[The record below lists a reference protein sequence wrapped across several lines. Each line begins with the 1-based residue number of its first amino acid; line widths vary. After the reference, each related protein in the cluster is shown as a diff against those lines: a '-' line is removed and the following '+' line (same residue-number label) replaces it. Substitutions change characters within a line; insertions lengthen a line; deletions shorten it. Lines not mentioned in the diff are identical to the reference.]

1 MTERPCPAVLIVDDV
16 PANIRIL
23 ADILR
28 DGHDIH
34 VSTCGG
40 VVQEM
45 ATRLKP
51 DVILLDVIMPD
62 MDGYAVCRRL
72 QASPETRD
80 IPVIFV
86 TARHAPEDEAFGLSL
101 GAVDYIVKPASP
113 AVVRARVKNHL
124 ELRAARLELARQ
136 NEALKEAAQL
146 REDVDHIMRH
156 DLKAPLTGIIGLPR
170 LLLDEGGLSKP
181 QREMLTLVEES
192 GLKMLSMINRSLDV
206 FKMERGTYAFSPET
220 VELTGLLRRLF
231 AELGATADAR
241 GVSFCLTVAGETP
254 VEDTRVEVSGERL
267 LLHTMF
273 ANCLVNAVEASPKGR
288 AVRVDLAGT
297 DPVTI
302 RIHNRGAVPPS
313 IRERFF
319 QKCVTAGKVGG
330 TGLGTYSAKLI
341 AAVHGGTMA
350 METSEK
356 AGTTVSIVLPQK
368 GKAPAGASLKIA

>member
-1 MTERPCPAVLIVDDV
+1 MTENACPAVLIVDDV

-34 VSTCGG
+34 VATSGG

-45 ATRLKP
+45 AARLLP
-51 DVILLDVIMPD
+51 DIILLDVVMPD

-72 QASPETRD
+72 KAAPETRD

-86 TARHAPEDEAFGLSL
+86 TACHAPEDEAFGLSL

-146 REDVDHIMRH
+146 REDVEHIMRH

-170 LLLDEGGLSKP
+170 LLLDEGGLDASQQK
-181 QREMLTLVEES
+181 LLSLVEES
-192 GLKMLSMINRSLDV
+192 GLKMLSMINRSLDL
-206 FKMERGTYAFSPET
+206 FKMERGTYVFSPEP
-220 VELTGLLRRLF
+220 VELLGLLRRLF
-231 AELGATADAR
+231 AELATIADPR
-241 GVSFCLTVAGETP
+241 GVSFDMTVEGKTP
-254 VEDTRVEVSGERL
+254 ANDARMDVSGERL

-273 ANCLVNAVEASPKGR
+273 ANCLVNAVEASPKGGQ
-288 AVRVDLAGT
+288 VRLDLCGA
-297 DPVTI
+297 DPVVI
-302 RIHNRGAVPPS
+302 RIHNRGAVPLA
-313 IRERFF
+313 IRDRFF
-319 QKCVTAGKVGG
+319 QKFVTAGKVGG

-341 AAVHGGTMA
+341 ADVHGGSIT
-350 METSEK
+350 METSEE
-356 AGTTVSIVLPQK
+356 AGTTVGIALPQK
-368 GKAPAGASLKIA
+368 APARTASSPKIA